1 MGSNEEIQRLGS
13 MPEWART
20 KLVQYADPQKF
31 ELLLPSIPVDAV
43 LGYGYQPSVSI
54 VRIDPDPKGGEI
66 FNVGVRYEGSGADK
80 QEVKL
85 FAYAKPGL
93 LKLASAAG
101 IQMKTERV
109 DGRTNQDYCE
119 VRAIGLMRTET
130 GQPMLRT
137 ATKAFYMPDV
147 SAEAW
152 QSRTKRNASK
162 PEKWRQ
168 SEVDLKAA
176 HDGEMLAFR
185 KHLLRRTEA
194 GAITAVIRE
203 LLGVKSQQTLAQIA
217 KPKVLIRV
225 DFRPDHN
232 DPTVK
237 RFLLE
242 QAAASALSLY
252 GAAPRSGAEVVA
264 EAVVQEIPPDEET
277 QAARLAASAQP
288 AAEAKHEPTEEE
300 TIAEI
305 EQGCDILGLNLIQ
318 RNDLFTTHKGDLAAM
333 LRDLNERVTKMQA
346 GEN

>member
-1 MGSNEEIQRLGS
+1 MSSNEEIQRLGS

-20 KLVQYADPQKF
+20 KLAMYADPQKF
-31 ELLLPSIPVDAV
+31 ELLLPGIPIDAV

-54 VRIDPDPKGGEI
+54 VRIDPDPKAGEI
-66 FNVGVRYEGSGADK
+66 FNVGVRYEGTGEQR

-109 DGRTNQDYCE
+109 DNRTNPDYCE
-119 VRAIGLMRTET
+119 VRAIGMMRTET
-130 GQPMLRT
+130 GQPLLRT

-152 QSRTKRNASK
+152 RSRSSRNESK
-162 PEKWRQ
+162 PAKWKQ

-252 GAAPRSGAEVVA
+252 GGAQRSSAEVVP
-264 EAVVQEIPPDEET
+264 ESVVHEIPPDEET
-277 QAARLAASAQP
+277 QAARLAAASQP
-288 AAEAKHEPTEEE
+288 AATPKHEPSEEE
-300 TIAEI
+300 IIEGI

-333 LRDLNERVTKMQA
+333 LADLNARVEKMQA